1 MDVEGQKQRPING
14 LTRGVAAAVKPDVNA
29 PFFGLIVPGQPVIT
43 NFQQGSKGKFSV
55 RLKNPISIDNVCFFF
70 RPGIKMPP
78 LGVVVYFSIDN
89 KQWHLL
95 GSISSNKP
103 SEIFKTGWSTF
114 PAMAPCKSV
123 TLGISVES
131 IDTVKNLQR
140 GVGRDNRELAM
151 HVAKNLHSF
160 MTSFAKPVPPSLGI
174 SNAIIV
180 PSDIVDR
187 WMTKF
192 KSKYEKDPTFFIP
205 KSR

>member
-1 MDVEGQKQRPING
+1 MDVEGRNQRTPNG
-14 LTRGVAAAVKPDVNA
+14 MTRGVAAAAKPEVNT

-43 NFQQGSKGKFSV
+43 NFRKVAKSKFSAQ
-55 RLKNPISIDNVCFFF
+55 LHNPISIDNICFFF
-70 RPGIKMPP
+70 RPGIKIPP
-78 LGVVVYFSIDN
+78 LGVVVYFSIDS

-95 GSISSNKP
+95 GSISSDKP

-123 TLGISVES
+123 MLGISVES

-140 GVGRDNRELAM
+140 GVRRDSRELAM

-160 MTSFAKPVPPSLGI
+160 MTSFAKPVPPALGI

-180 PSDIVDR
+180 PTDIVDR

-192 KSKYEKDPTFFIP
+192 KSKYDKDPTFFIP